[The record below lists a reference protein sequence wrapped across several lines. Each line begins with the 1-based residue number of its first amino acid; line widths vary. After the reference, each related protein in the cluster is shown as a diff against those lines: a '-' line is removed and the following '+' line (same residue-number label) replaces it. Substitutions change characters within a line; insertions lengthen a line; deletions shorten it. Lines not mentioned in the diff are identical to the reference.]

1 MYITLNCNNGQYQIN
16 EYSIAG
22 NFDDGYTIWET
33 NKGEDSDTLY
43 ENISFE
49 KCIWW
54 CINNQNKTIMKD
66 KIKEIVDYMVTV
78 GCDLTTTGNFIFEF
92 EEIEEEFNIKLNKDL
107 IAEIASYAYQH
118 YEDKII
124 EIETENCFD
133 FIFYLN
139 SCPHYE
145 DIEELF

>member
-1 MYITLNCNNGQYQIN
+1 
-16 EYSIAG
+16 
-22 NFDDGYTIWET
+22 
-33 NKGEDSDTLY
+33 
-43 ENISFE
+43 
-49 KCIWW
+49 
-54 CINNQNKTIMKD
+54 MKD
-66 KIKEIVDYMVTV
+66 KTKEIVDYMVTV

-107 IAEIASYAYQH
+107 IEEIASYAYQH

-124 EIETENCFD
+124 EIGTENYFD

-145 DIEELF
+145 GIEELF